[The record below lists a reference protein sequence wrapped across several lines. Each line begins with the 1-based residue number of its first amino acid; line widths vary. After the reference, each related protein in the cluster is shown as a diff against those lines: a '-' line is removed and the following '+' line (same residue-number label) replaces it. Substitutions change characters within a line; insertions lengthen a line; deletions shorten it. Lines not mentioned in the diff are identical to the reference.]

1 MNCQRETSITQ
12 FSSRRILSVA
22 ATARSIAAWLESR
35 FLAGSRRLA
44 SSFKKSVGLLVRAA
58 SRKYTSELQVAVTK
72 VFEHTSCRSR
82 RKALGLRHLEERRLR
97 KVRLL
102 WA

>member
-1 MNCQRETSITQ
+1 
-12 FSSRRILSVA
+12 
-22 ATARSIAAWLESR
+22 
-35 FLAGSRRLA
+35 
-44 SSFKKSVGLLVRAA
+44 LLVRAA
-58 SRKYTSELQVAVTK
+58 SRKYTSESQVAVTK